1 MGSLLSL
8 LLFLLLTIFLAL
20 KTSNFILSPQI
31 GYLLGFILQ
40 AVFCLFYIDQWNI
53 KLHPRTILTIVG
65 GGILFWI
72 ISFAVQD
79 ISKKISTNNIQNTL
93 KKQNYIEV
101 EFFKLFLFVIF
112 QTVVLLGYVHF
123 MNANMNGLGLAAK
136 IYDYRSRTA
145 DYGEI
150 IKIPKVLSF
159 GRLLSSAIGYVLS
172 LICVFN
178 LLNKTLKYKF
188 LFTLNIILSILLEGI
203 LGARGGIFNFIVAI
217 FAEFLIIRYICFG
230 KNISLKVLFKIFFA
244 GCGLILLLPIA
255 GKMMGRPNMG
265 LIYEIAVYVGA
276 PLKNLDIF
284 LRDPTNYTSTHFST
298 LYGLLNDLQRWI
310 PYGTWIATQRF
321 RGKWQFIDG
330 KTLGN
335 VYTTY
340 ANYWYDAGPIGVII
354 YTTLMAFLSQM
365 LFQMAL
371 NGKKH
376 SMAMSIVLIILY
388 VYFFSAIVFSFFTN
402 KFLNQMFSLYSIK
415 FIIAI
420 MTMTF
425 VTINIRLS
433 INGKKIS

>member
-1 MGSLLSL
+1 M
-8 LLFLLLTIFLAL
+8 
-20 KTSNFILSPQI
+20 
-31 GYLLGFILQ
+31 
-40 AVFCLFYIDQWNI
+40 FCLFYIDQWNI

-354 YTTLMAFLSQM
+354 YTTLMAFYRKCCFRWQ
-365 LFQMAL
+365 
-371 NGKKH
+371 
-376 SMAMSIVLIILY
+376 
-388 VYFFSAIVFSFFTN
+388 
-402 KFLNQMFSLYSIK
+402 
-415 FIIAI
+415 
-420 MTMTF
+420 
-425 VTINIRLS
+425 
-433 INGKKIS
+433 

>member
-172 LICVFN
+172 LICD
-178 LLNKTLKYKF
+178 
-188 LFTLNIILSILLEGI
+188 
-203 LGARGGIFNFIVAI
+203 
-217 FAEFLIIRYICFG
+217 
-230 KNISLKVLFKIFFA
+230 
-244 GCGLILLLPIA
+244 LIL
-255 GKMMGRPNMG
+255 
-265 LIYEIAVYVGA
+265 Y
-276 PLKNLDIF
+276 
-284 LRDPTNYTSTHFST
+284 
-298 LYGLLNDLQRWI
+298 
-310 PYGTWIATQRF
+310 
-321 RGKWQFIDG
+321 
-330 KTLGN
+330 
-335 VYTTY
+335 
-340 ANYWYDAGPIGVII
+340 
-354 YTTLMAFLSQM
+354 
-365 LFQMAL
+365 
-371 NGKKH
+371 
-376 SMAMSIVLIILY
+376 
-388 VYFFSAIVFSFFTN
+388 
-402 KFLNQMFSLYSIK
+402 
-415 FIIAI
+415 
-420 MTMTF
+420 
-425 VTINIRLS
+425 
-433 INGKKIS
+433 